1 VDVRRLHAWNLS
13 YPEATQLQRELAGRL
28 EHPPLQASPEL
39 VAGADVSFSRRD
51 PVLHAGVVVLRL
63 PELETVEER
72 WVSREVAFPYVPGFL
87 SFREIPPLVEVF
99 EGLEQAP
106 GAVICD
112 GQGIAHPR
120 GLGLAAHL
128 GLLLQVPTVGCAKSR
143 FVGEHEEPGTR
154 RGAQAPLWLD
164 GRQVGVVLRSRDGVK
179 PLWVSPGHGVDL
191 EGAVRLVEACL
202 GRYRL
207 PETTRR
213 ADALVNRVRKAAQAS
228 RGGEDGGA
236 GA

>member
-1 VDVRRLHAWNLS
+1 MDVRRLHAWDLDR
-13 YPEATQLQRELAGRL
+13 PDAAELQRELAGKL
-28 EHPPLQASPEL
+28 EHPPLGELPEL
-39 VAGADVSFSRRD
+39 VAGADVSFSKRD
-51 PVLHAGVVVLRL
+51 PMLHAGVVVLRL
-63 PELETVEER
+63 PGLETVEER

-87 SFREIPPLVEVF
+87 SFREIPPLAEVF
-99 EGLEQAP
+99 EGLETTP

-128 GLLLQVPTVGCAKSR
+128 GLLLGVPTVGCAKSR
-143 FVGEHEEPGTR
+143 FVGEHAEPGR
-154 RGAQAPLWLD
+154 SRGARAPLLLE
-164 GRQVGVVLRSRDGVK
+164 GREVGAVLRSRDGVK

-213 ADALVNRVRKAAQAS
+213 ADALVNRVRRAAQA
-228 RGGEDGGA
+228 RG
-236 GA
+236 